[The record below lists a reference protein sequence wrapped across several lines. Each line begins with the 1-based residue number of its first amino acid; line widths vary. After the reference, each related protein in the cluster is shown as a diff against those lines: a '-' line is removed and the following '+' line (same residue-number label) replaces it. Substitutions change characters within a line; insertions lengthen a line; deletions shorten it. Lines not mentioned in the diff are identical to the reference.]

1 MEPWVKITRDGEHY
15 IYMTGFGCESDG
27 RVELSDTG
35 TETDFKE
42 VMKKSK
48 EFLTRELWRSSK

>member
-1 MEPWVKITRDGEHY
+1 MKITRDGEHY

-35 TETDFKE
+35 VETNFNK

-48 EFLTRELWRSSK
+48 EFLARKLWRNSE